1 MFTQVKN
8 EVNKNGKTFIPNKY
22 PKSRPSESVLN
33 KFVNLH
39 ITHQNYKS
47 YKQASS
53 SFSGFQAPPVRQHAS
68 VQ

>member
-8 EVNKNGKTFIPNKY
+8 EVNKNGKTFFPNKY

-39 ITHQNYKS
+39 VTHQNYK
-47 YKQASS
+47 QASA
-53 SFSGFQAPPVRQHAS
+53 SFSGFQAPPVK
-68 VQ
+68 